1 MQQATKNAVKTILRN
16 DPTVDNRNIDP
27 AMDVLSGKLAVQMA
41 YAGLVDPTVSRT
53 VAANMI
59 GISVRTVDYLGKK
72 GKLKRRFV
80 EGEHRAHG
88 YSLASIRKYQA
99 EKVAE

>member
-1 MQQATKNAVKTILRN
+1 MQQSTKNAVQTILRN

-27 AMDVLSGKLAVQMA
+27 ALDVLSGKLAAKMA
-41 YAGLVDPTVSRT
+41 YAGLVDPTVSRKE
-53 VAANMI
+53 AALMI
-59 GISVRTVDYLGKK
+59 GISVRMVDYLGKK

-88 YSLASIRKYQA
+88 YSLASIKKYQA
-99 EKVAE
+99 EKLVK